1 MPTEATSSVEE
12 EGAMCGSAGWL
23 IVSEKSIQVWERLHN
38 LKDNSKQ
45 NFEKWTVDPSQP
57 RNSGKFLIIQG

>member
-23 IVSEKSIQVWERLHN
+23 IVSEKSVQVWERLHN
-38 LKDNSKQ
+38 LK
-45 NFEKWTVDPSQP
+45 
-57 RNSGKFLIIQG
+57 IIQNKILKNER

>member
-23 IVSEKSIQVWERLHN
+23 IVSEKSVQV
-38 LKDNSKQ
+38 
-45 NFEKWTVDPSQP
+45 
-57 RNSGKFLIIQG
+57 